1 VVCLRYRELGSTGLK
16 VSEVGFG
23 AWAIGGNAHGNSYG
37 PTDDRASIAAVQKG
51 VELGCNVFD
60 TADVYGHGHS
70 EELLGQALRG
80 QRDKVFIATKVGGDF
95 YHGAPKMNFSP
106 DYIEFALGKS
116 CERLQTDYIDLYQLH
131 NPPVQ
136 QVKNGSLFRTL
147 EVLKEKGRIHH
158 FGISI
163 HDPQEGLLAMKTG
176 PPETIQ
182 VVFNILRQDAKL
194 QLFQAAKD
202 SGVGIIAREPLANG
216 FLTGR
221 HTAEDEFPRGDI
233 RNGFPQ
239 DYILNLVLAAEQL
252 RFLETKTRT
261 LTQAALRF
269 ILDQKEVSTVIPGAK
284 TPQQAEENLS
294 ASMVTPLTGEELMR
308 IRILREQG
316 FA

>member
-1 VVCLRYRELGSTGLK
+1 MRYRELGSTGLK

-37 PTDDRASIAAVQKG
+37 PTDDTTSIAAVQRA
-51 VELGCNVFD
+51 VELGCNFFD

-95 YHGAPKMNFSP
+95 YHGAPRMNFNP
-106 DYIEFALGKS
+106 DYLEFALGKS
-116 CERLQTDYIDLYQLH
+116 LERLQTDHIDLYQLH

-136 QVKNGSLFRTL
+136 LVKNGSLFRTL
-147 EVLKEKGRIHH
+147 EALKEKGRIRH

-176 PPETIQ
+176 QPEAIQ
-182 VVFNILRQDAKL
+182 VVFNLLRQDAKL

-202 SGVGIIAREPLANG
+202 NGVAIIAREPLANG

-221 HTAEDEFPRGDI
+221 HTAEEEFPRGDI
-233 RNGFPQ
+233 RNGFPR
-239 DYILNLVLAAEQL
+239 DYTLNLVLAAEQL
-252 RFLETKTRT
+252 RFLETKNRS
-261 LTQAALRF
+261 LAQAAIRF
-269 ILDQKEVSTVIPGAK
+269 VLDQKEVSTVIPGAK
-284 TPQQAEENLS
+284 SPQQAEENLS
-294 ASMVTPLTGEELMR
+294 ASTVAPLTGEELMR
-308 IRILREQG
+308 VRILREQG
-316 FA
+316 FV

>member
-1 VVCLRYRELGSTGLK
+1 LK
-16 VSEVGFG
+16 
-23 AWAIGGNAHGNSYG
+23 
-37 PTDDRASIAAVQKG
+37 D
-51 VELGCNVFD
+51 
-60 TADVYGHGHS
+60 
-70 EELLGQALRG
+70 
-80 QRDKVFIATKVGGDF
+80 
-95 YHGAPKMNFSP
+95 
-106 DYIEFALGKS
+106 
-116 CERLQTDYIDLYQLH
+116 
-131 NPPVQ
+131 
-136 QVKNGSLFRTL
+136 
-147 EVLKEKGRIHH
+147 KGRIHH

-163 HDPQEGLLAMKTG
+163 HDPQEGLLAMKSG

-194 QLFQAAKD
+194 QLFQSAKD

-252 RFLETKTRT
+252 RFLETKSRS
-261 LTQAALRF
+261 LAQAALRF
-269 ILDQKEVSTVIPGAK
+269 VLDQKEVSTVIPGAK
-284 TPQQAEENLS
+284 SPQQVEENLS
-294 ASMVTPLTGEELMR
+294 ASTVTPLTGEELMR

>member
-1 VVCLRYRELGSTGLK
+1 MRYRELGSTGLK

-23 AWAIGGNAHGNSYG
+23 AWAIGGNLHGNSYG
-37 PTDDRASIAAVQKG
+37 PTDDKNSIAAVQKAL
-51 VELGCNVFD
+51 ELGCNFFD
-60 TADVYGHGHS
+60 TADAYGHGHS
-70 EELLGQALRG
+70 EVLLGQALRG
-80 QRDKVFIATKVGGDF
+80 HRDEVFIATKVGGDF
-95 YHGAPKMNFSP
+95 YHGAPRMNFSP

-116 CERLQTDYIDLYQLH
+116 CDRLQTDYVDLYQLH

-136 QVKNGSLFRTL
+136 LFKNGSLFRTL
-147 EVLKEKGRIHH
+147 EALKEKGRIRH

-194 QLFQAAKD
+194 QLFQAAND

-252 RFLETKTRT
+252 RFLETKTRS

-269 ILDQKEVSTVIPGAK
+269 VLDQKEVSTVIAGAK

-294 ASMVTPLTGEELMR
+294 ASTVAPLTGEDLMR

>member
-1 VVCLRYRELGSTGLK
+1 
-16 VSEVGFG
+16 VGFG
-23 AWAIGGNAHGNSYG
+23 AWGIGGSQFGNSYG
-37 PTDDRASIAAVQKG
+37 PTDDKTSVAAVQKA
-51 VELGCNVFD
+51 VELGCNFFD
-60 TADVYGHGHS
+60 TADAYGHGHS

-95 YHGAPKMNFSP
+95 YHGAPRMNFSP

-136 QVKNGSLFRTL
+136 LVKNGILFRAL

-194 QLFQAAKD
+194 QLFQSAKD

-252 RFLETKTRT
+252 RFLETKSRS
-261 LTQAALRF
+261 LAQSALRF
-269 ILDQKEVSTVIPGAK
+269 VLDQKEVSTVIPGAK
-284 TPQQAEENLS
+284 SPQQVEENLS
-294 ASMVTPLTGEELMR
+294 ASTVTPLTGEELMR